1 MPTLSRLKQFV
12 AVAAAAL
19 SFITATQ
26 ATTSVFVDFS
36 RPTGV
41 SVPTNAFGVNSYQG
55 FSETL
60 PNRSA
65 YNAHVSAMLG
75 ATSSPP
81 SSPVVPSRGFVRLH
95 REDMMMNDASKDG
108 SSWLSNTTSQT
119 PFWNTTRVDL
129 AVLNSFWIGMGPSAP
144 VLLCF
149 SGFPSSWANTSATKT
164 MSTHYADAWGD
175 LVADLVTHL
184 RTVLPSDTALY
195 VELTNEWDSWT
206 GGGFDAS
213 TLGSLV
219 VSSAAKV
226 RAAWPGIKVGG
237 PAWARPDITDHVAAF
252 LAVAGA
258 SVDFLSYHAYCTGSM
273 GTANTTV
280 WGCAGDP
287 FVTRWMVA
295 NVPSLLPPGTT
306 TVPLLFH
313 DEMNISWDP
322 PDSRM
327 TNGVGA
333 VFDAIFA
340 TASVAAGAS
349 GVARWNEADGWYG
362 ALNNDPAWTPRPP
375 SFVWQLLN
383 TLVPSG
389 ADVAT
394 SASSLPANVYVF
406 AAATMNS
413 SSQQQ
418 AQYSLVI
425 SNAAGSAMNVS
436 VEVTGW
442 PNGSGGAPAPSTPV
456 HMWAVSDA
464 GMSQEMTLTLAE
476 LISAQGIPMDADS
489 VGFFTW

>member
-1 MPTLSRLKQFV
+1 MPTTLSRFKLFS
-12 AVAAAAL
+12 AVASAATLFVVA
-19 SFITATQ
+19 ATP
-26 ATTSVFVDFS
+26 ATNTVFVDFS
-36 RPTGV
+36 RLTGV
-41 SVPTNAFGVNSYQG
+41 TVPTFAFGVNSYQG
-55 FSETL
+55 FTETL

-65 YNAHVSAMLG
+65 YNSHVAAMLG
-75 ATSSPP
+75 ATSPP
-81 SSPVVPSRGFVRLH
+81 SSPVPSRGFVRLH
-95 REDMMMNDASKDG
+95 REDMMMNDALKDG
-108 SSWLSNTTSQT
+108 SSWLSNTTSST

-129 AVLNSFWIGMGPSAP
+129 VVLNSFWIGAGPSVP

-149 SGFPSSWANTSATKT
+149 SGFPSSWANASAEKT
-164 MSTHYADAWGD
+164 MSTNYAGAWGD
-175 LVADLVTHL
+175 LVADLVIHL
-184 RTVLPSDTALY
+184 RTVLPHDTALY

-213 TLGSLV
+213 ALGALV

-226 RAAWPGIKVGG
+226 RAAWPGVKVGG

-258 SVDFLSYHAYCTGSM
+258 SVDFLSYHAYCTGST
-273 GTANTTV
+273 GTPNTTV

-287 FVTRWMVA
+287 FVTRWMLA

-306 TVPLLFH
+306 RVPLLFH

-327 TNGVGA
+327 ANGVGA
-333 VFDAIFA
+333 VFDAVFA

-375 SFVWQLLN
+375 SYVWQLLN
-383 TLVPSG
+383 RLVPSG
-389 ADVAT
+389 AEVAT
-394 SASSLPANVYVF
+394 SASSQPANAYVF
-406 AAATMNS
+406 AAATINS

-425 SNAAGSAMNVS
+425 SNAAGAATNIS

-442 PNGSGGAPAPSTPV
+442 PNGSEAPAPSTPV
-456 HMWAVSDA
+456 RMWAVSDA
-464 GMSQEMTLTLAE
+464 GMSEEVTMTLADLVGAP
-476 LISAQGIPMDADS
+476 GIPMDADS